1 MRIFI
6 FLMMMVAVSA
16 PIVFGLG
23 AIFG

>member
-6 FLMMMVAVSA
+6 FLMLMVAVSA